1 MKIFKSGKSTVK
13 QPGNS
18 SPSHLTPPLSPPPA
32 SPQVSTEWSLGPGE
46 TKMAADD
53 GGDGAFVQELN
64 QGMRKD
70 SARTRIGLSVQ
81 WFSNLWII

>member
-1 MKIFKSGKSTVK
+1 MRKKSMKIFKSGKLTVK

-53 GGDGAFVQELN
+53 GGDGAFVQLQIESGN
-64 QGMRKD
+64 AQGFCKNAD
-70 SARTRIGLSVQ
+70 GSFSSVV
-81 WFSNLWII
+81 

>member
-53 GGDGAFVQELN
+53 AEKKRVKNRVGYHGEFWL
-64 QGMRKD
+64 
-70 SARTRIGLSVQ
+70 
-81 WFSNLWII
+81 

>member
-13 QPGNS
+13 ESGNS
-18 SPSHLTPPLSPPPA
+18 SPSHLTPPPA

-53 GGDGAFVQELN
+53 GGDGAFVQLQIESGN
-64 QGMRKD
+64 AQGFCKNAD
-70 SARTRIGLSVQ
+70 GSFSSVA
-81 WFSNLWII
+81 